1 LFTHIEKGPTW
12 SWASERS
19 DTLSTPV
26 YSGGGMNT
34 INELAEKIHGSLE
47 RAG

>member
-12 SWASERS
+12 SWTSERS

-26 YSGGGMNT
+26 YSGDGMNT
-34 INELAEKIHGSLE
+34 IYELTEKIHELLE